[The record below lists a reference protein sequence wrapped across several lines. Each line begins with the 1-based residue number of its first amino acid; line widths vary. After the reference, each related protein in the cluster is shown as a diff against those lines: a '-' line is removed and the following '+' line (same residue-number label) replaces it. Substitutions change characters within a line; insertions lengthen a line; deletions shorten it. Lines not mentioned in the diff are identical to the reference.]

1 METWERIA
9 DSVKLNT
16 EINAAAWNA
25 YINTLSPLSA
35 DNNTIVLEAPSILIK
50 RTVEKRYIDII
61 IREAKSVTG
70 MEYNV
75 KLVDNNKN
83 HVEPPALKIIST
95 GSVTSSYRF
104 DNFIVGSSNQ
114 LAYAAS
120 YAVAESP
127 GTEYNP
133 LFLYGDSGLGK
144 THLMNAIAN
153 FILEENPDS
162 KIAYI
167 TCENFMN
174 ELVSSIRNKT
184 NEKFRNKYRN
194 LDVLLIDDI
203 EFIKGKESTQD
214 EFFYTFNALYE
225 NRRQIIMAS
234 DRPPKD
240 IENLTDRL
248 RSRFQ
253 AGLIADIQP
262 PDFETRMAI
271 LQKKSEE
278 RGIEISDDVLQYI
291 AKCVKSN
298 IRELEGALNTVL
310 AYKKLINRPID
321 LNAAANALKGSD
333 FSSPKN
339 ELTIESIQN
348 TVCQVCGISIEDL
361 TGKKRSQ
368 PLSTIRQIAEYFC
381 SVKIRNV
388 TLSDIAAKFG
398 GQNHTSV
405 RTAVNKISGILTEGA
420 EEDAKKTE
428 YIKRTVGDIENRL
441 SS

>member
-1 METWERIA
+1 MNLLETWERIA
-9 DSVKLNT
+9 DSVKLNSD
-16 EINAAAWNA
+16 INAAAWNA

-35 DNNTIVLEAPSILIK
+35 DDNTIILEAPSIFIK

-61 IREAKSVTG
+61 IKQAKFITG
-70 MEYNV
+70 TDYNI
-75 KLVDNNKN
+75 KLVDNNEN
-83 HVEPPALKIIST
+83 HIEPPVLKIIST
-95 GSVTSSYRF
+95 GSVTSNYRF
-104 DNFIVGSSNQ
+104 ENFIVGSSNQ

-120 YAVAESP
+120 VAVAESP

-271 LQKKSEE
+271 LQKKAEE
-278 RGIEISDDVLQYI
+278 RRVDISDEVLQYI
-291 AKCVKSN
+291 AKRVKSN

-321 LNAAANALKGSD
+321 LNAAANALKGSN
-333 FSSPKN
+333 FGAPAA
-339 ELTIESIQN
+339 ELTIEGIQN
-348 TVCQVCGISIEDL
+348 IVCE
-361 TGKKRSQ
+361 
-368 PLSTIRQIAEYFC
+368 
-381 SVKIRNV
+381 
-388 TLSDIAAKFG
+388 
-398 GQNHTSV
+398 
-405 RTAVNKISGILTEGA
+405 
-420 EEDAKKTE
+420 
-428 YIKRTVGDIENRL
+428 
-441 SS
+441 